1 MKTLYR
7 LGYYFVGLS
16 LGLVIVSFVFSG
28 KKTSCNYGP
37 QARVLAN
44 LAKKRVYIEEGLLK
58 EYPTLDSLGFRQL
71 LEKAQVEFDQS
82 TRGID
87 SCKTY
92 QLNAFWQE
100 QPVQIKLQNCA
111 DEVRILQM
119 NPR

>member
-44 LAKKRVYIEEGLLK
+44 LAKKRVHIEG
-58 EYPTLDSLGFRQL
+58 G
-71 LEKAQVEFDQS
+71 
-82 TRGID
+82 
-87 SCKTY
+87 C
-92 QLNAFWQE
+92 
-100 QPVQIKLQNCA
+100 
-111 DEVRILQM
+111 
-119 NPR
+119 